1 MAISV
6 FDMFKIGIGPSSS
19 HTVGPMRAG
28 ALFVTELRDHNR
40 LHSVERIEVR
50 LYGSLSATGIGH
62 GSDRATVMGLMG
74 EWPDQIDPSQVNQ
87 RIDALRA
94 DNQLKLARELAIT
107 FVWERDMCLLYESL
121 PYHPNGMT
129 LCAYGKNGQLHEQTY
144 YSVCGGFVTD
154 AEQAASGV
162 LDNDTTVLPYD
173 FFSGAQLTKLWKTH
187 CMSMSEL
194 MLGNDKGWRSEDE
207 RCARIMVVCAAMRA
221 CVDKVPG
228 ESAISTCGPNV
239 RLSAKRLLVTSQ

>member
-28 ALFVTELRDHNR
+28 ALFVTELRNHNR

-94 DNQLKLARELAIT
+94 DNQLMLAGEQAIT
-107 FVWERDMCLLYESL
+107 FVWER
-121 PYHPNGMT
+121 T
-129 LCAYGKNGQLHEQTY
+129 CACSMK
-144 YSVCGGFVTD
+144 
-154 AEQAASGV
+154 ASP
-162 LDNDTTVLPYD
+162 TIPT
-173 FFSGAQLTKLWKTH
+173 A
-187 CMSMSEL
+187 
-194 MLGNDKGWRSEDE
+194 
-207 RCARIMVVCAAMRA
+207 
-221 CVDKVPG
+221 
-228 ESAISTCGPNV
+228 
-239 RLSAKRLLVTSQ
+239 